1 MVKKLEETW
10 ASFNIIP
17 NSASCVQ
24 KYLNMCEQWLIKNE
38 GASKNPHSFV
48 NVTPELTNY
57 STCIGMYETDIRH
70 INKFKC
76 AICDSYSDMNSGKCV
91 VANPFTRA
99 QYMVLCHDCNHE
111 IFN

>member
-1 MVKKLEETW
+1 MVKKTEETW
-10 ASFNIIP
+10 SSFVITQ
-17 NSASCVQ
+17 NSSSCVQ
-24 KYLNMCEQWLIKNE
+24 KYIGICEQWLIEHEPTPN
-38 GASKNPHSFV
+38 NTRSFI

-76 AICDSYSDMNSGKCV
+76 AICETYSDMNNGKCV

-99 QYMVLCHDCNHE
+99 QYMVLCADCNNV
-111 IFN
+111 IFA